1 MNTKRTTALC
11 VRTLP
16 STVCNLQTL
25 PPFSVP
31 TAPNSDEVED
41 RLRGAF
47 PHVPTPSQDGLIHA
61 LGRFLVSTQPRC
73 CLVVRGYAGTGKTT
87 TMAALVQV
95 LRDLRRPVELL
106 APTGRAAQVMG
117 RYAGLQASTIHR
129 RIYLRKATPDGGT
142 SASIAPYARKGAV
155 FIVDEASMIGRDSGL
170 RQTGA
175 AGAGFGQRDL
185 LSDLF
190 QFCLQAPGSRI
201 ILVGDDAQLPPV
213 GSAISPAL
221 DGPRLA
227 REFDLTLAE
236 RSLDDVVRQEL
247 DSGILANAHALRQD
261 IALAKDLP
269 EDVKAPLPQFS
280 TEAFSDLHIVT
291 GNDLAELLDDLHHRH
306 GDQDVVIITRSNK
319 RANDFNEQIRRRIL
333 WREEELDAGD
343 RLMVVRNNYH
353 WLKDEDAYPTDL
365 IANGDTLV
373 VQKIVRRYE
382 RYGLR
387 YATADL
393 KMEDFPNAPSFE
405 ASIMLDALHVDGPSL
420 PGARM
425 KALFEDVMLDH
436 SAPRQQA
443 QNRRSRQAG
452 PLHPGPPGQIRL
464 RRHRPQE
471 PRRPMAR
478 HRRRPRLPHRGDG
491 RPRMAPLALHRA
503 HPRPTRS
510 PPPQLPPP
518 LPRRPQ
524 RGIGAALSLHLYNHW
539 LIVDGRDV
547 CPNGWHVPSDAEFIE
562 LEMFM
567 GMSLE
572 TALHTRLERNRSR
585 HPT

>member
-1 MNTKRTTALC
+1 MPTPGP
-11 VRTLP
+11 TLP
-16 STVCNLQTL
+16 APLISAVSNAL
-25 PPFSVP
+25 PPE
-31 TAPNSDEVED
+31 EVEE
-41 RLRGAF
+41 RLRAAF
-47 PHVPTPSQDGLIHA
+47 PHAPTASQEELLHA

-129 RIYLRKATPDGGT
+129 RIYLRKATADGGT
-142 SASIAPYARKGAV
+142 SASIAPYKRKGAV

-170 RQTGA
+170 RQSGA
-175 AGAGFGQRDL
+175 AGAGFRYRDL

-190 QFCLQAPGSRI
+190 EFCLQAPGSRI

-221 DGPRLA
+221 DGPRIA
-227 REFDLTLAE
+227 HEFDLTLAE

-269 EDVKAPLPQFS
+269 EDVKAPLPQF
-280 TEAFSDLHIVT
+280 TTDAYQDLHIVT

-306 GDQDVVIITRSNK
+306 GEQDVVVITRSNR

-353 WLKDEDAYPTDL
+353 WLKENDAYPTDL

-373 VQKIVRRYE
+373 VQKIIRRFE

-393 KMEDFPNAPSFE
+393 MMEDFPNAPSFE
-405 ASIMLDALHVDGPSL
+405 ANVLLDALHVDGPSL
-420 PGARM
+420 PGTRM
-425 KALFEDVMLDH
+425 KTLFEDVMLDYAH
-436 SAPRQQA
+436 LGSKRKIAEAAKQDPCAQALQVKFAYAVTAHKSQGGQWPAVVIDQGYLTEEMVDLEWLRWLYTALTRAQQEA
-443 QNRRSRQAG
+443 HLLNF
-452 PLHPGPPGQIRL
+452 
-464 RRHRPQE
+464 
-471 PRRPMAR
+471 
-478 HRRRPRLPHRGDG
+478 
-491 RPRMAPLALHRA
+491 
-503 HPRPTRS
+503 HPRF
-510 PPPQLPPP
+510 L
-518 LPRRPQ
+518 
-524 RGIGAALSLHLYNHW
+524 
-539 LIVDGRDV
+539 
-547 CPNGWHVPSDAEFIE
+547 
-562 LEMFM
+562 
-567 GMSLE
+567 
-572 TALHTRLERNRSR
+572 TASADDT
-585 HPT
+585 

>member
-1 MNTKRTTALC
+1 MGADRCESSLAKLRNTSRTATPKA
-11 VRTLP
+11 VTLP
-16 STVCNLQTL
+16 SRVN
-25 PPFSVP
+25 
-31 TAPNSDEVED
+31 NSPLSDDIED
-41 RLRGAF
+41 RLSAAF
-47 PHVPTPSQDGLIHA
+47 PHAPTASQTALLHA
-61 LGRFLVSTQPRC
+61 LGRFLVSPQPKC

-129 RIYLRKATPDGGT
+129 RIYLRKATADGGT
-142 SASIAPYARKGAV
+142 SASIAPYTRKGAV

-170 RQTGA
+170 RQSGA
-175 AGAGFGQRDL
+175 AGAGFHYRDL
-185 LSDLF
+185 LADLF
-190 QFCLQAPGSRI
+190 SFCLQAPGSRI

-221 DGPRLA
+221 DGPKLA

-236 RSLDDVVRQEL
+236 RALDDVVRQEL

-269 EDVKAPLPQFS
+269 EDVKAPLPQFTS
-280 TEAFSDLHIVT
+280 APYPDLHIVT
-291 GNDLAELLDDLHHRH
+291 GNALAELLDDLIHRH
-306 GDQDVVIITRSNK
+306 GEQNVVVITRSNK

-373 VQKIVRRYE
+373 VQKIVRRFE

-387 YATADL
+387 YAVADL
-393 KMEDFPNAPSFE
+393 KMEDFPDAPSFE
-405 ASIMLDALHVDGPSL
+405 ANVMLDALHVDGPSL

-425 KALFEDVMLDH
+425 KTLFDDVMLDYSH
-436 SAPRQQA
+436 LGSKRKMAEAAKQDPCAQA
-443 QNRRSRQAG
+443 LQVKFAYAVTAHKSQG
-452 PLHPGPPGQIRL
+452 GQWPAIVVDQGYLTEEMVDLEWL
-464 RRHRPQE
+464 RWLYTALTRAQE
-471 PRRPMAR
+471 EA
-478 HRRRPRLPHRGDG
+478 HL
-491 RPRMAPLALHRA
+491 LNF
-503 HPRPTRS
+503 HPRFLASPT
-510 PPPQLPPP
+510 
-518 LPRRPQ
+518 
-524 RGIGAALSLHLYNHW
+524 
-539 LIVDGRDV
+539 D
-547 CPNGWHVPSDAEFIE
+547 E
-562 LEMFM
+562 
-567 GMSLE
+567 
-572 TALHTRLERNRSR
+572 
-585 HPT
+585 

>member
-1 MNTKRTTALC
+1 MGADRCESSLAKLRNTSRTATPKA
-11 VRTLP
+11 VTLP
-16 STVCNLQTL
+16 SRVN
-25 PPFSVP
+25 
-31 TAPNSDEVED
+31 NSPLSDDVED
-41 RLRGAF
+41 RLRAAF
-47 PHVPTPSQDGLIHA
+47 PHAPTASQTALLHA
-61 LGRFLVSTQPRC
+61 LGRFLVSPQPKC

-117 RYAGLQASTIHR
+117 RYAGVQASTIHR
-129 RIYLRKATPDGGT
+129 RIYLRKATADGGT
-142 SASIAPYARKGAV
+142 SASIAPYTRKGAV

-170 RQTGA
+170 RQSGA
-175 AGAGFGQRDL
+175 AGAGFHYRDL

-190 QFCLQAPGSRI
+190 SFCLQAPGSRI

-213 GSAISPAL
+213 GSPISPAL
-221 DGPRLA
+221 DGPKLA

-236 RSLDDVVRQEL
+236 RTLDDVVRQEL

-269 EDVKAPLPQFS
+269 EDVKAPLPQFN
-280 TEAFSDLHIVT
+280 TEAFPDLHIAT

-306 GDQDVVIITRSNK
+306 GEQNVVVITRSNR

-373 VQKIVRRYE
+373 VQKIVRRFE

-405 ASIMLDALHVDGPSL
+405 AAIMLDALHVDGPSL

-425 KALFEDVMLDH
+425 KTLFEDVMLDYSH
-436 SAPRQQA
+436 LGSKRKIAEAAKQDPCTQALQVKFAYAVTAHKSQGGQWPAIVVDQGYLTEEMVDLDWLRWLYTSLTRAQQEA
-443 QNRRSRQAG
+443 HLLNF
-452 PLHPGPPGQIRL
+452 
-464 RRHRPQE
+464 
-471 PRRPMAR
+471 
-478 HRRRPRLPHRGDG
+478 
-491 RPRMAPLALHRA
+491 
-503 HPRPTRS
+503 HPRFLAPSNDDT
-510 PPPQLPPP
+510 
-518 LPRRPQ
+518 PR
-524 RGIGAALSLHLYNHW
+524 
-539 LIVDGRDV
+539 
-547 CPNGWHVPSDAEFIE
+547 
-562 LEMFM
+562 
-567 GMSLE
+567 
-572 TALHTRLERNRSR
+572 
-585 HPT
+585 

>member
-1 MNTKRTTALC
+1 MAADEEQEVPVFVVRIVHARVEKRGESSGAKLMNTKRTTALC

-436 SAPRQQA
+436 AHLGSKRKIAEAAKQDPCTQA
-443 QNRRSRQAG
+443 LQVKFAYAVTAHKSQG
-452 PLHPGPPGQIRL
+452 GQWPAIVVDQGYLTEEMVDLEWL
-464 RRHRPQE
+464 RWLYTALTRAQE
-471 PRRPMAR
+471 EA
-478 HRRRPRLPHRGDG
+478 HL
-491 RPRMAPLALHRA
+491 LNF
-503 HPRPTRS
+503 HPRFLAS
-510 PPPQLPPP
+510 P
-518 LPRRPQ
+518 
-524 RGIGAALSLHLYNHW
+524 N
-539 LIVDGRDV
+539 D
-547 CPNGWHVPSDAEFIE
+547 E
-562 LEMFM
+562 
-567 GMSLE
+567 
-572 TALHTRLERNRSR
+572 
-585 HPT
+585 

>member
-1 MNTKRTTALC
+1 MPTSDSVL
-11 VRTLP
+11 
-16 STVCNLQTL
+16 STPLNPAVSN
-25 PPFSVP
+25 S
-31 TAPNSDEVED
+31 PNAEEVED
-41 RLRGAF
+41 RLRASF
-47 PHVPTPSQDGLIHA
+47 PHAPTASQEALLHA
-61 LGRFLVSTQPRC
+61 LGRFLVSPQPRC
-73 CLVVRGYAGTGKTT
+73 CLVVCGYAGTGKTT

-117 RYAGLQASTIHR
+117 RYADLQASTIHR

-142 SASIAPYARKGAV
+142 SATIAPYTRKGAV

-170 RQTGA
+170 RQSGA
-175 AGAGFGQRDL
+175 AGTGFHYRDL

-236 RSLDDVVRQEL
+236 RTLDDVVRQEL
-247 DSGILANAHALRQD
+247 DSGVLANAHALRQN

-269 EDVKAPLPQFS
+269 DTVDAPLPQF
-280 TEAFSDLHIVT
+280 TTAPYPDLHIVT

-306 GDQDVVIITRSNK
+306 GEQDVVVITRSNR

-353 WLKDEDAYPTDL
+353 WLKENDAYPTDL

-373 VQKIVRRYE
+373 VQKIVRRFE

-393 KMEDFPNAPSFE
+393 KMEDFPDAPSFE
-405 ASIMLDALHVDGPSL
+405 ATVLLDALHIEGPSL

-425 KALFEDVMLDH
+425 KTLFEDVILDYAH
-436 SAPRQQA
+436 LGSKRKIAEAAKQDHCAQALQVKFAYAVTAHKSQGGQWPAVVIDQGYLTEEMVDLEWLRWLYTALTRAQQEA
-443 QNRRSRQAG
+443 HLLNF
-452 PLHPGPPGQIRL
+452 
-464 RRHRPQE
+464 
-471 PRRPMAR
+471 
-478 HRRRPRLPHRGDG
+478 
-491 RPRMAPLALHRA
+491 
-503 HPRPTRS
+503 HPRF
-510 PPPQLPPP
+510 L
-518 LPRRPQ
+518 
-524 RGIGAALSLHLYNHW
+524 AAFT
-539 LIVDGRDV
+539 DD
-547 CPNGWHVPSDAEFIE
+547 
-562 LEMFM
+562 
-567 GMSLE
+567 
-572 TALHTRLERNRSR
+572 T
-585 HPT
+585 